1 VWGFPFNGWN
11 LPLPHPYH
19 RLWRYR
25 HSQIFRGLHCRT
37 IPLPHS
43 DRGKGTGIRGP
54 PFSWYRQALYL
65 RTHSSRDHLIDP
77 QSGKYDFRSANVAEN
92 WDSSGKLH
100 LSFNWTHVNIK
111 RCEAMQLLPISR
123 QEYTRQEATSLTM
136 RSMRGFSRRLH
147 ETNESLVLM
156 MLPTAIQPWRL
167 PLAITTL
174 APIPLSCLLVT
185 KASTRLLL
193 TFWSSCALQ
202 DFYCNRNDNDK
213 SQQVSGDECCWR
225 LRCW

>member
-1 VWGFPFNGWN
+1 MELASSPSVPST
-11 LPLPHPYH
+11 LDKSL
-19 RLWRYR
+19 RYR
-25 HSQIFRGLHCRT
+25 HSPIFRGLHCRT

-43 DRGKGTGIRGP
+43 DRDKGTGIRGP

-65 RTHSSRDHLIDP
+65 RTHSSRDHLSSVRAAQRLIDP

-92 WDSSGKLH
+92 SDSSDKLH

-123 QEYTRQEATSLTM
+123 RGYTWQEASSLTM
-136 RSMRGFSRRLH
+136 RLMRGFSRRLH
-147 ETNESLVLM
+147 ETNESLEIRWFSYMELM
-156 MLPTAIQPWRL
+156 MLPAVIQPWRL

-185 KASTRLLL
+185 KASITADTLIVVRTSRPLL
-193 TFWSSCALQ
+193 
-202 DFYCNRNDNDK
+202 
-213 SQQVSGDECCWR
+213 QQKR
-225 LRCW
+225 Q